1 MKESFFV
8 RGLAG
13 EKKLEGRISVG
24 GAKNAILKVLAATTL
39 FDDRVTLQDVP
50 DIEDVHRMCEL
61 LENLGASVAKQE
73 NRTYAI
79 SAGGNITTTFD
90 RHISSRLRASIVL
103 VGPILARCGK
113 VEFPHPGGCVI
124 GARPIDYFLEGF
136 EKLGATVEHKDEH
149 YHIEAKGGRLRGADI
164 FFPTPSHTVT
174 ETMMMAATL
183 AEGRTTLK
191 NCAMEPEIADLA
203 SFLNLC
209 GAKIRGAG
217 TSTIVI
223 EGGKPLRAKG
233 QVYRPIPDRIETGS
247 FLILGALSAREL
259 VIENCN
265 PVHIE
270 ILIELLRKSGVAIE
284 TEADKIIL
292 HNNTKPNSAFR
303 SLNIKTHEYPGFATD
318 LQAPMVVYLTQVM
331 GEGVVFETIFEG
343 RLHYTNDVVRMGA
356 DITTW
361 DAHRVQVKGP
371 TPLIGRALGSPDLRA
386 GLAFIIAASVAKG
399 NSLIDNVYYIDRG
412 YERIE
417 ERLSGIG
424 LDITRRQEK

>member
-191 NCAMEPEIADLA
+191 NCAMEPEIPALAD
-203 SFLNLC
+203 FLNSC
-209 GAKIRGAG
+209 GARVKGNGYTNHCPRCLWSGHVDVSPGDRAEQCG
-217 TSTIVI
+217 GPMEPVWVEI
-223 EGGKPLRAKG
+223 EKGNYVLTHLCQKCRAKT
-233 QVYRPIPDRIETGS
+233 RCKSSPDDDIKT
-247 FLILGALSAREL
+247 LIALS
-259 VIENCN
+259 EN
-265 PVHIE
+265 
-270 ILIELLRKSGVAIE
+270 
-284 TEADKIIL
+284 
-292 HNNTKPNSAFR
+292 
-303 SLNIKTHEYPGFATD
+303 
-318 LQAPMVVYLTQVM
+318 
-331 GEGVVFETIFEG
+331 
-343 RLHYTNDVVRMGA
+343 
-356 DITTW
+356 
-361 DAHRVQVKGP
+361 
-371 TPLIGRALGSPDLRA
+371 
-386 GLAFIIAASVAKG
+386 LAKKAMF
-399 NSLIDNVYYIDRG
+399 
-412 YERIE
+412 
-417 ERLSGIG
+417 
-424 LDITRRQEK
+424 